1 MPTPQKSTVRA
12 DIQGLRA
19 LAIGL
24 VVLYH
29 LWPNRLT
36 GGFVGVDVFF
46 VISGFLITGHLVKA
60 IAERPHPRMLLGFYA
75 RRIRRLA
82 PAAVLVLSFVLVV
95 SLVVLPATSWAPT
108 AWSVLAS
115 TFFVENWHLAA
126 QSVSY
131 LETASQP
138 SALQHFWS
146 LSVEEQFYI
155 FWPILL
161 LSVAL
166 VARQRAA
173 RLLPLVILVVGVLSL
188 AWGVLHTRI
197 DPDVAFF
204 DTSARAWQFAVGGLV
219 AFMPKPA
226 GLLRLPLPWIGIALI
241 AVASLTFSDSTPFPG
256 YAALVPTVGAALVIA
271 GRSEERSTWS
281 WGFVSRFG
289 PIRWL
294 GDVSYSAYLWHWPL
308 IVLTPQVLG
317 RDLDLRSKLAILVAT
332 LVLAALSYRFVESPV
347 RRSRKLSAQGWRSFA
362 AGATAAAV
370 LAAGAFG
377 SVGVASAATAAE
389 NAAIIAEVSN
399 GESCYAASALDNTK
413 CGDPFG
419 VIDKDKLPASL
430 ADKPIAWQDNCIDD
444 VTENTNKLCE
454 LGDPQGAE
462 TVLLWGDSHAGAW
475 SSAFDI
481 AGKINH
487 WRVIVA
493 ARNKCPSS
501 LVAPNA
507 TAFGDRLPADQQ
519 AWCSARNKWVLSDVA
534 PRADKV
540 VLANLWANYVFPN
553 GSKSQ
558 SIGYE
563 RVAQGVA
570 ALGRTVTVMQHVPL
584 TGPTLEKKVWGPDCL
599 AENAAKDCSNPVAQ
613 AYPASTS
620 AVFSRLVRDGY
631 GQQIRYVPVFD
642 RFCDDARCYSAV
654 GGVSVYF
661 DGSHLSHAYSS
672 SLGPWL
678 AKQLGSAKKLA
689 VADFRSPGA

>member
-1 MPTPQKSTVRA
+1 MRA

-60 IAERPHPRMLLGFYA
+60 IGDRPHPRLLVGFYA

-82 PAAVLVLSFVLVV
+82 PAAVVVLVFVLAV
-95 SLVVLPATSWAPT
+95 SLAVFPAASWAPT

-155 FWPILL
+155 VWPILL
-161 LSVAL
+161 IGVAL
-166 VARQRAA
+166 VARKHASRAIPIA
-173 RLLPLVILVVGVLSL
+173 ILIVGVLSFG
-188 AWGVLHTRI
+188 WGIVHTRI

-219 AFMPKPA
+219 AFMPLPT
-226 GLLRLPLPWIGIALI
+226 RLFRGALPWIGIAII
-241 AVASLTFSDSTPFPG
+241 AVATLTFSDSTPFPG
-256 YAALVPTVGAALVIA
+256 FAAVLPTVGAALVIA
-271 GRSEERSTWS
+271 GRSDEGSNWS
-281 WGFVSRFG
+281 WAFLSRFG
-289 PIRWL
+289 PVKWL

-308 IVLTPQVLG
+308 IVLVPQVLG
-317 RDLDLRSKLAILVAT
+317 RDLDLRTKLAILLAT

-347 RRSRKLSAQGWRSFA
+347 RKSRVLTARQWRSFA

-377 SVGVASAATAAE
+377 SVGVANAATAAA
-389 NAAIIAEVSN
+389 NAAIIAKVSN
-399 GESCYAASALDNTK
+399 GDSCYAAAALDNEK
-413 CGDPFG
+413 CADPLG
-419 VIDKDKLPASL
+419 VIDKDHLPASL
-430 ADKPIAWQDNCIDD
+430 ADKPLAWQDNCIDD

-454 LGDPQGAE
+454 LGDPNGAQ

-501 LVAPNA
+501 LVAPDA
-507 TAFGDRLPADQQ
+507 TAFGDELPKDQQ
-519 AWCSARNKWVLSDVA
+519 SWCGARNKWVLDDVA

-540 VLANLWANYVFPN
+540 VLANLWANYVFPGGN
-553 GSKSQ
+553 QAQDAGYEGLVKGVE
-558 SIGYE
+558 SIG
-563 RVAQGVA
+563 RD
-570 ALGRTVTVMQHVPL
+570 VTVMQHVPL

-599 AENAAKDCSNPVAQ
+599 AEKAAKECSNPVGQ

-620 AVFSRLVRDGY
+620 AVFSALVEDGY
-631 GQQIRYVPVFD
+631 GRQVRYVPVFD
-642 RFCDDARCYSAV
+642 RFCDDERCYSAV

-661 DGSHLSHAYSS
+661 DGSHLSHSYSS

-678 AKQLGSAKKLA
+678 ADSLGDAKPLA
-689 VADFRSPGA
+689 ESDFRAPGN

>member
-1 MPTPQKSTVRA
+1 MRA

-46 VISGFLITGHLVKA
+46 VMSGFLITGHLVKTL
-60 IAERPHPRMLLGFYA
+60 AERPHPRMLLGFYA

-82 PAAVLVLSFVLVV
+82 PAAVVVLAFVLLVTIVV
-95 SLVVLPATSWAPT
+95 VPPSSWAPT

-155 FWPILL
+155 VWPVLL
-161 LSVAL
+161 LGVAL
-166 VARQRAA
+166 IARKKAA
-173 RLLPLVILVVGVLSL
+173 RAIPFAILVVGVMSL
-188 AWGVLHTRI
+188 AWGVVHTRI

-204 DTSARAWQFAVGGLV
+204 DTTARAWQFAVGGLI
-219 AFMPKPA
+219 AFAPRPV
-226 GLLRLPLPWIGIALI
+226 GWLRGILPWLGIALI
-241 AVASLTFSDSTPFPG
+241 ALAALTFSDTTPFPG
-256 YAALVPTVGAALVIA
+256 LAAVLPTAGAALVIA
-271 GRSEERSTWS
+271 GRSDEDSTWS
-281 WGFVSRFG
+281 WSFVSRFG
-289 PIRWL
+289 PVRWL
-294 GDVSYSAYLWHWPL
+294 GDISYSAYLWHWPL
-308 IVLTPQVLG
+308 IVLVPQVIG
-317 RDLDLRSKLAILVAT
+317 RDLDLRSKLMILIAT
-332 LVLAALSYRFVESPV
+332 LVVGSLSFAFVENPV
-347 RRSRKLSAQGWRSFA
+347 RRSAALSTGRWRSFA

-370 LAAGAFG
+370 LAAASFG
-377 SVGVASAATAAE
+377 SVGVASAATAAA
-389 NAAIIAEVSN
+389 NAAIVAKVSN
-399 GESCYAASALDNTK
+399 GESCYAASAVGSDN

-419 VIDKDKLPASL
+419 VVDKAALPASL
-430 ADKPIAWQDNCIDD
+430 ADKPVAWQDNCIDD
-444 VTENTNKLCE
+444 VTENTTKLCN
-454 LGDPQGAE
+454 LGDPNGSQ

-501 LVAPNA
+501 LSAPDA
-507 TAFGDRLPADQQ
+507 TAFGDQLPSDQQ
-519 AWCSARNKWVLSDVA
+519 SWCGARNNWVLDHVV

-540 VLANLWANYVFPN
+540 VLANLWANYVFP
-553 GSKSQ
+553 GGQSQ
-558 SIGYE
+558 QNSGYE
-563 RVAQGVA
+563 GVVKGVEA
-570 ALGRTVTVMQHVPL
+570 VGRDVTVMQHVPL

-599 AENAAKDCSNPVAQ
+599 AEKPAKSCANPVEK
-613 AYPASTS
+613 AYPAATS
-620 AVFSRLVRDGY
+620 AVFAGLQADGF
-631 GQQIRYVPVFD
+631 GRQVRYVPVYKE
-642 RFCDDARCYSAV
+642 FCDDDRCYSAV

-661 DGSHLSHAYSS
+661 DGSHLSHSYSS

-678 AKQLGSAKKLA
+678 ANALSTAKTLSNSN
-689 VADFRSPGA
+689 FRAPGK